1 MSRIA
6 RLRMRPVPMVTAPKR
21 ANCRPGGGFAY
32 YRYYCHRR
40 ETLPHGHTLLG
51 DSRFSTTKIE
61 HPSFLLLLLLLL
73 LPLRRDAPFRE
84 GLCADYFLRNGIEVA
99 NRISSL
105 GGSRCEILKRI
116 VIGEFEASVC
126 WV

>member
-6 RLRMRPVPMVTAPKR
+6 RVRMRPVPMVTAPKR

-32 YRYYCHRR
+32 YRYYCHRKS
-40 ETLPHGHTLLG
+40 LPHGHTLLG
-51 DSRFSTTKIE
+51 DSRFSTKIE
-61 HPSFLLLLLLLL
+61 HPSLLLFLLFLLSLW
-73 LPLRRDAPFRE
+73 RDAPFRE

-116 VIGEFEASVC
+116 VVGEFEASVC